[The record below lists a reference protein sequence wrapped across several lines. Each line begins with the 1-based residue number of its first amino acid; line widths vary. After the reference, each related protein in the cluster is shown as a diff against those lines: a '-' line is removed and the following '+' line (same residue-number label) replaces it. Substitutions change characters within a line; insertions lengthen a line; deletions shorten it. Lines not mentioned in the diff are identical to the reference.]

1 MRLAL
6 ALPPSMRQQRRR
18 VQISS
23 DLSHTARTARF
34 LARYAYFNLISETL
48 VSNGSPET
56 FNIELHWETDDAK
69 CTSHKHGRTAH
80 NNLSPENTRQKTR
93 TSIQTHFYPINLCAW
108 RLIHVCNE
116 LYAVSNIKHAR
127 ENSSVVCVH
136 ATTWFVFVRHKMY
149 RFRLDITQVTLTWQ
163 AKGVPWTPRR
173 WIKFRKPSLARVT
186 SCLNPLDGR
195 MYTITQKSCVHVT
208 LVVLLPLLARD

>member
-1 MRLAL
+1 MCATNYTRFLTL
-6 ALPPSMRQQRRR
+6 NTR
-18 VQISS
+18 
-23 DLSHTARTARF
+23 ARTA
-34 LARYAYFNLISETL
+34 
-48 VSNGSPET
+48 
-56 FNIELHWETDDAK
+56 
-69 CTSHKHGRTAH
+69 
-80 NNLSPENTRQKTR
+80 
-93 TSIQTHFYPINLCAW
+93 AW
-108 RLIHVCNE
+108 C
-116 LYAVSNIKHAR
+116 
-127 ENSSVVCVH
+127 VCVCMH